1 MALALG
7 LSAAALLFAGCGGE
21 GPGTDAPAVAATAP
35 AAVETGD
42 EEGQRA
48 PGFALTTVEGEQ
60 VSLAAFEGQPLVVY
74 FYTTW

>member
-7 LSAAALLFAGCGGE
+7 LSAVVLLFAGCGGE
-21 GPGTDAPAVAATAP
+21 GAGTDAPAATPAQ
-35 AAVETGD
+35 AAVETGY
-42 EEGQRA
+42 EEGQKA

-60 VSLAAFEGQPLVVY
+60 VSLAGFEGQPLVVY